1 MLNLKNIEEQ
11 KISRTLG
18 YYDMAKYK
26 VKEEREETYVKGIE
40 NIFNKNHR
48 NLYQL
53 KEQVQKKNKRI
64 IGNIKFKGPEQ
75 KFNIKHKKKIITLNL
90 RKQGQVTL
98 KGKLIRIIP
107 SFSGRLEESEVPRK
121 TFYKDKESQD
131 TSTDYN
137 TQKTTK
143 NRWRKVNF
151 VD

>member
-75 KFNIKHKKKIITLNL
+75 KFNIKHKKK
-90 RKQGQVTL
+90 
-98 KGKLIRIIP
+98 
-107 SFSGRLEESEVPRK
+107 S
-121 TFYKDKESQD
+121 
-131 TSTDYN
+131 
-137 TQKTTK
+137 
-143 NRWRKVNF
+143 
-151 VD
+151 